1 MKRIICRIITSVCIC
16 MFYLLLTG
24 NVTLTVHASEISKV
38 SLIRQQYEEY
48 EARFAAIS
56 CVDDIALN
64 GFTVIEG
71 QVFDEIFESFG
82 EAPLTFM
89 AALDNKY
96 NRMAVFLADEN
107 GNIVF
112 KTNQLETNNRIL
124 GQMKQNTREIAA
136 VSFVDLNADNQKDI
150 ILITKCMNEEGEYE
164 GRLYK
169 IGDVLFQTEGGFYRD
184 YRISDK
190 INRFGMNKSAKCIVS
205 FVRDGE
211 SAEFLYT
218 ATTKEE
224 LLENDFE
231 VVEEQCYYREF
242 EKLGRLQVVPGIFH
256 MGDYDIFMIYLIDE
270 QGNIVWS
277 FQPMGDYD
285 NLYSLRGMSGKDV
298 DGDGMKDVVVLARYS
313 YESEDGE
320 LEVESACSIYYQR
333 TGGFDIDTEFTE
345 QFECTDE
352 LTMSDLVNEIRIF
365 WGWETDEVKLYILEK
380 SEKEAQKAEETTK
393 EKMNL
398 ENDITE

>member
-1 MKRIICRIITSVCIC
+1 MKRIICRIVTIIGMCIFSMFMVENTS
-16 MFYLLLTG
+16 M
-24 NVTLTVHASEISKV
+24 TVYASEVSRV
-38 SLIRQQYEEY
+38 SLVRQQYEEY
-48 EARFAAIS
+48 EARFAEIA
-56 CVDDIALN
+56 CVDDIEVQ
-64 GFTVIEG
+64 GFSIIEE
-71 QVFDEIFESFG
+71 QVFQEVFESFG
-82 EAPLTFM
+82 ELPLTFM
-89 AALDNKY
+89 AALDDKY
-96 NRMAVFLADEN
+96 NRLAVFLADES
-107 GNIVF
+107 GRVVF

-124 GQMKQNTREIAA
+124 GEMKQNTREIAA

-150 ILITKCMNEEGEYE
+150 ILITKCMNDDGEYV

-169 IGDVLFQTEGGFYRD
+169 IGDVLFQSDGSFYRD

-242 EKLGRLQVVPGIFH
+242 EKLGRLQVLPGIFN
-256 MGDYDIFMIYLIDE
+256 MGDYDIFMIYLIDA

-277 FQPMGDYD
+277 FQPMGDFD

-298 DGDGMKDVVVLARYS
+298 DGDGMKDLVVLARYS
-313 YESEDGE
+313 YESEEGE
-320 LEVESACSIYYQR
+320 LVVESACSIYYQR

-345 QFECTDE
+345 QFVCTDE
-352 LTMSDLVNEIRIF
+352 LTMSDLVNEIRAY
-365 WGWETDEVKLYILEK
+365 WGWETEEVKAYLLEESK
-380 SEKEAQKAEETTK
+380 KEAAREMDGLKDSIE
-393 EKMNL
+393 
-398 ENDITE
+398 